1 MTVQHDSSNIG
12 KKQMF
17 ELAYGD
23 LNDLNCVP
31 NSQKY
36 SVANLVGT

>member
-1 MTVQHDSSNIG
+1 MC
-12 KKQMF
+12 

-36 SVANLVGT
+36 SVANLVGTS